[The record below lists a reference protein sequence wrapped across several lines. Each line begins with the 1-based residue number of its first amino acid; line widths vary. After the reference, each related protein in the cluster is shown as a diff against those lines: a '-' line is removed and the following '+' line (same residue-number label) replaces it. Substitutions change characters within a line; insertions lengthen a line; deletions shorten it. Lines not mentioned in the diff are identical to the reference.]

1 MAAPLTT
8 NFKSKHKSHEFL
20 YTQPFRV
27 EPNNISDMQS
37 LLKSQEPGSFGS
49 FIFESLQGY
58 GGIFPMKKGYI
69 KEAAALIRGQGGI
82 VISDEVQAGLGRLGE
97 SFWGCQLPE
106 NDIIPDMIIF
116 GKGISS
122 GTVPLSGVVM
132 KSSIANEVA
141 SEKMW
146 ISTYGNHAVAS
157 AAALE
162 VLKIIEETDTQANVK
177 ELGKVMR

>member
-1 MAAPLTT
+1 
-8 NFKSKHKSHEFL
+8 
-20 YTQPFRV
+20 
-27 EPNNISDMQS
+27 
-37 LLKSQEPGSFGS
+37 
-49 FIFESLQGY
+49 
-58 GGIFPMKKGYI
+58 MKKGYI